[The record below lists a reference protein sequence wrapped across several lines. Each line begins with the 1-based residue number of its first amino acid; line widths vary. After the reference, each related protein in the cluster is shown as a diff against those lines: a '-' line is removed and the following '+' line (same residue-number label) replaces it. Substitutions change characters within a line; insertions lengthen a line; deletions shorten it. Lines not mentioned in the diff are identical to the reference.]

1 MKEEKERWVELC
13 EQAAVEQDP
22 QRLVQL
28 VQEIIRLFEEKRER
42 RQRQP
47 EDDAV

>member
-22 QRLVQL
+22 QRLVKL
-28 VQEIIRLFEEKRER
+28 VHEIIQLFEEKRER

-47 EDDAV
+47 EDEV